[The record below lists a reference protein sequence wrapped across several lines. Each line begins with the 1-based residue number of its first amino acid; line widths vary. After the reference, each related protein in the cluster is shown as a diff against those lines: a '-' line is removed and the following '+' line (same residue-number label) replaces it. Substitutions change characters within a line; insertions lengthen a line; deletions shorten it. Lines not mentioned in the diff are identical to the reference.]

1 MWYAVDGGGRALIEV
16 MLSHGLDIN
25 AKSPWVTLFLSA
37 HVIIHALVCTGFMST
52 GNQLC

>member
-25 AKSPWVTLFLSA
+25 AKSPWVTLFPSA
-37 HVIIHALVCTGFMST
+37 HVITHALVYTGFMST